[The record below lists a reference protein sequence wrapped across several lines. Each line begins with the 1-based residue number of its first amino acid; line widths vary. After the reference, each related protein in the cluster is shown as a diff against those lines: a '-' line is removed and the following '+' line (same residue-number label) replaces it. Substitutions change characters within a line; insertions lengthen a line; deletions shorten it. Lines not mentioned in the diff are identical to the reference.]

1 MTLVAGTIPS
11 MIGGVS
17 QQDASVRSPAQLE
30 ESLNCNFSPS
40 RGAGPR
46 SPARFIQVLGSD
58 IPDSAFFHSIV
69 RDARERYIVCIY
81 PGRVRVFNHET
92 GHEYQ
97 VNVDQSSLAYLNTLS
112 ETWKSLRAVTVD
124 DYTFIANRDV
134 IVRLSGQTTPGGVVG
149 SVQTFQDLP
158 KTAMVGTPIYEI
170 RGDNSNAFDNYFVQY
185 ESMKV
190 WREVAKPG
198 IRGFLD
204 ATTMP
209 HGLKRIPDSVN
220 PDGFYFS
227 YGPLP
232 WDGMFAGDADSSPP
246 PSFVDHRIGDL
257 FFHKDRLGIVGSN
270 GNVVM
275 SEVGQYYNFWR
286 TSVTSLLDSDTIDV
300 NAPTSGVAE
309 MLHAIPYQKAL
320 MVFATGSHSLFQLT
334 GSPTLTPKT
343 VQIDPVTTYQVH
355 PVIKPVLAGSS
366 LFFADDTTA
375 KRYAT
380 VREYFVSDEQVTPSA
395 ADVTAHV
402 PAYVPGKTRC
412 MTAAVDADLVL
423 MSHETP
429 TGPQVYVHQF
439 RWVGDDKQQSAWHP
453 WKFTTLGAVL
463 HMNAIGTDLYI
474 LAKAPAGGVEMVR
487 MDLSTAPVFPDVS
500 DQFDIYLDRRETVS
514 PRYVAFGNY
523 TELKVPFTLPTLDGL
538 VVLKTTDFA
547 SPGAH
552 VELTGATLAD
562 GGQTLRL
569 PGNKA
574 QGRYVIGYRY
584 TRRITLSQ
592 QYVRDH
598 NNTAKLVG
606 RLQLRRMTVRFTDGA
621 YFRCL
626 VYPKGRGEAIDTLVP
641 QLTNTFTSRTA
652 GDAAFVLDTPSIVSG
667 SHTFLVASKADQ
679 VNVSFDSD
687 SPYPCWFQSVQW
699 EANYTTKVRQ

>member
-1 MTLVAGTIPS
+1 

-17 QQDASVRSPAQLE
+17 QQDASVRQPSQLE
-30 ESLNCNFSPS
+30 EALNCNFSPS

-46 SPARFIQVLGSD
+46 APARFVQVLGSD
-58 IPDSAFFHSIV
+58 IPDTAFFHSIM
-69 RDARERYIVCIY
+69 RDSKERYIVCIY

-92 GHEYQ
+92 GREYQ
-97 VNVDQSSLAYLNTLS
+97 VNVDQGSMGYLNTLA

-134 IVRLSGQTTPGGVVG
+134 VVRLSGQVTPGIVSG
-149 SVQTFQDLP
+149 SAQTFQDLP

-170 RGDNSNAFDNYFVQY
+170 RGDNTNAFDNYFVQY

-198 IRGFLD
+198 LRGFLD
-204 ATTMP
+204 AATMP
-209 HGLKRIPDSVN
+209 HGLKRIPDSIN

-232 WDGMFAGDADSSPP
+232 WEGMFAGDTDSSPP

-286 TSVTSLLDSDTIDV
+286 TSVTSLLDSDVIDV

-309 MLHAIPYQKAL
+309 MLHAVPYQKAL

-334 GSPTLTPKT
+334 GAPTLTPKT

-366 LFFADDTTA
+366 LFFADDSSA
-375 KRYAT
+375 KMFTT
-380 VREYFVSDEQVTPSA
+380 VREYFVSDEQVTPTA

-402 PAYVPGKTRC
+402 PAYVPGSTRC

-423 MSHETP
+423 LAHDTP
-429 TGPQVYVHQF
+429 SGSQLYVHQF
-439 RWVGDDKQQSAWHP
+439 RWVGDEKQQSAWSP
-453 WKFTTLGAVL
+453 WAITTLGKVV

-474 LAKAPAGGVEMVR
+474 VAKAPAGGVEMVV
-487 MDLSTAPVFPDVS
+487 MDLSTSPVFPLVS
-500 DQFDIYLDRRETVS
+500 SKFDICLDRREVVMPT
-514 PRYVAFGNY
+514 YFAFGNY
-523 TELKVPFTLPTLDGL
+523 TDLTVPFTLPTMDGL
-538 VVLKTTDFA
+538 VVLKTTDFP

-552 VELTGATLAD
+552 LELTGATLVN

-584 TRRITLSQ
+584 KRRLTLSQ
-592 QYVRDH
+592 QYVRDQ

-606 RLQLRRMTVRFTDGA
+606 RLQLRRMTVRFTDAA

-626 VYPKGRGEAIDTLVP
+626 VYPKGRDQSIDTLVP

-652 GDAAFVLDTPSIVSG
+652 GDAAFVLDTPNIVSG

-679 VNVSFDSD
+679 VNVAFDSD
-687 SPYPCWFQSVQW
+687 SPYPAWFQSVQW

>member
-1 MTLVAGTIPS
+1 MTLTAGTIPS

-17 QQDASVRSPAQLE
+17 QQDASVRQPAQLE
-30 ESLNCNFSPS
+30 EALNCNLSPA

-46 SPARFIQVLGSD
+46 PPARFVQVLGSD
-58 IPDSAFFHSIV
+58 IPESAFFHSIV
-69 RDARERYIVCIY
+69 RDSHERYIVCLY

-92 GHEYQ
+92 GYEYQ
-97 VNVDQSSLAYLNTLS
+97 VNVDEASLGYLNTLA

-134 IVRLSGQTTPGGVVG
+134 NVGLTGQTTPGGISG

-158 KTAMVGTPIYEI
+158 KTAMAGAPIYEVK
-170 RGDNSNAFDNYFVQY
+170 GDNTNAFDNYYVQY

-190 WREVAKPG
+190 WREVAQPG
-198 IRGFLD
+198 VQGFLD
-204 ATTMP
+204 ANTMP
-209 HGLKRIPDSVN
+209 HGLKRIPDSIN

-232 WDGMFAGDADSSPP
+232 WEAMFAGDENSSPA
-246 PSFVDHRIGDL
+246 PSFVGHRIGDL

-286 TSVTSLLDSDTIDV
+286 TSVTDLLDSDPIDV

-320 MVFATGSHSLFQLT
+320 MVFATGSHSLFQLS

-366 LFFADDTTA
+366 LFFADDNSA
-375 KRYAT
+375 KRYT
-380 VREYFVSDEQVTPSA
+380 SVREYFVSDEQVTPTA

-402 PAYVPGKTRC
+402 PAYVPGVTRC
-412 MTAAVDADLVL
+412 MTAAVDSDLIL
-423 MSHETP
+423 MAHQSP
-429 TGPQVYVHQF
+429 SGPQIFVHQF
-439 RWVGDDKQQSAWHP
+439 RWVGDQKEQSAWHP
-453 WKFTTLGAVL
+453 WEITGLGTVV

-474 LAKAPAGGVEMVR
+474 VAKAPAGGVEMVT
-487 MDLSTAPVFPDVS
+487 MDLSTAPVFTAIS
-500 DQFDIYLDRRETVS
+500 DKFDIYLDRREVVT
-514 PRYVAFGNY
+514 PTYFPFGNY
-523 TELKVPFTLPTLDGL
+523 TDLTVPMTLPTMDGL
-538 VVLKTTDFA
+538 VVLKTTDFP

-552 VELTGATLAD
+552 LELTGATLVN

-569 PGNKA
+569 PGDKS

-584 TRRITLSQ
+584 KRRITLSQ
-592 QYVRDH
+592 QYVRDQ

-606 RLQLRRMTVRFTDGA
+606 RLQLRRMTVRFTDAA

-626 VYPKGRGEAIDTLVP
+626 VYPKGRSEAIDTLVP

-652 GDAAFVLDTPSIVSG
+652 GDAAFVLDTPNIVAG
-667 SHTFLVASKADQ
+667 SHTFLVSSKADQ

-687 SPYPCWFQSVQW
+687 SPYPAWFQSVQW